1 MAVAALVIMD
11 TVVLEELP
19 ISEDLVQVVTHKEEI
34 IAIIMMIE
42 VLLVA
47 GVVVVGQV
55 VMVVW
60 GLMEKMA

>member
-11 TVVLEELP
+11 TLVLEELP

-47 GVVVVGQV
+47 GVVVVGEMG
-55 VMVVW
+55 MVVW